1 MDESIRYVTATYY
14 DSAMPATE
22 VARFRHEAEETRK
35 LAEKAISPL
44 DKEAWLRIAA
54 EWNKLAHEAERR
66 RS

>member
-22 VARFRHEAEETRK
+22 VARFRHEVEETRK

-54 EWNKLAHEAERR
+54 EWNKLAHGAERR